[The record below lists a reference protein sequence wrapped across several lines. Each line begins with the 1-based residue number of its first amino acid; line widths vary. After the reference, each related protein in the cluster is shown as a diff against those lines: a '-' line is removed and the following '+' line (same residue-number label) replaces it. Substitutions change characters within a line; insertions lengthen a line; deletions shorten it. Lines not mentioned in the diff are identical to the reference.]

1 MAKNAIVIFYEGKPV
16 DIAVATQLTGALATL
31 LNEGESE
38 PTIKYFSEEDLS
50 KEILKASIPPKQS
63 TEDGDSSVKVIIG
76 MIPTSVLENRTLLTV
91 ALTKQ
96 LVASEKSDDAK
107 YHAFSRAMSYIAQGM
122 PVSTKVANEYHFT
135 KMVREVVTEV
145 YKSYINM

>member
-38 PTIKYFSEEDLS
+38 PTIKYFSEDDLS
-50 KEILKASIPPKQS
+50 KEILKAGIPPKQS

-96 LVASEKSDDAK
+96 LVASEKSNDAK
-107 YHAFSRAMSYIAQGM
+107 YHAFSRAMSYIAQGA
-122 PVSTKVANEYHFT
+122 PVSTKVVNEYHFT
-135 KMVREVVTEV
+135 KMVREVITEV